1 MKNYKI
7 RELKING
14 NIASGLVRGLI
25 YITESLLTLHQQK
38 KSQRKQLEKRLNIT
52 TKKIGE

>member
-25 YITESLLTLHQQK
+25 YRVTFYFAPTEKIAK
-38 KSQRKQLEKRLNIT
+38 KAIRKVAEYNN
-52 TKKIGE
+52 